1 MLGGTTPAGI
11 GAFPMWNRLFS
22 PLSLCAASRRGGHS
36 PAAFFPEDITV
47 DRRTLLSMAGG
58 ALAAAVAPAAW
69 AQAYPSKP
77 VKFIVPY
84 APGGLP
90 DTVARWVAQRLGDRI
105 GQSVVVENKPGG
117 NGVVAYQNLL
127 QSQPG
132 DGHAFI
138 VSDGSMLSITPL
150 INKAASYQVGKDI
163 LPVSLI
169 ARSPL
174 FLVAHPKT
182 GVTSF
187 NEFVALVR
195 SKPGEFTYG
204 SSGIGSTHHLTME
217 ALKAALNLD
226 VRHVPYRGS
235 GQSTPAL
242 VGGQVDFSVAAL
254 PSIAGFVQNNQV
266 RLLASNAATR
276 SPQAPDVPAIAEVVP
291 GFDFAVVVGALA
303 AAGTPQAAIDRISR
317 EIAEVVKMP
326 EVIKQFHAAV
336 IEPVGAGPAEYAKVI
351 ARENE
356 SMGRAGRT
364 ANLKAE

>member
-1 MLGGTTPAGI
+1 MQ
-11 GAFPMWNRLFS
+11 
-22 PLSLCAASRRGGHS
+22 
-36 PAAFFPEDITV
+36 
-47 DRRTLLSMAGG
+47 RRTLLTMAAGAAGG
-58 ALAAAVAPAAW
+58 ALLPVGRAGAQAAW
-69 AQAYPSKP
+69 PSKP

-90 DTVARWVAQRLGDRI
+90 DTVARWVAQRLGERI
-105 GQSVVVENKPGG
+105 GQGVVVDNKPGG
-117 NGVVAYQNLL
+117 NGIVAYQSLM
-127 QSQPG
+127 QSTPT

-150 INKAASYQVGKDI
+150 VNKAVPYQFGKDI

-174 FLVAHPKT
+174 FVVAHPKT
-182 GVTSF
+182 GVNTF
-187 NEFVALVR
+187 NEFVQLVR

-226 VRHVPYRGS
+226 ITHVPFRGS

-254 PSIAGFVQNNQV
+254 PSIAGFVQNKQV

-276 SPQAPDVPAIAEVVP
+276 SPQAPDVPAIAEIVP
-291 GFDFAVVVGALA
+291 GFDFAVVVGVLA
-303 AAGTPQAAIDRISR
+303 AAGTPQVAIDRVSR

-326 EVIKQFHAAV
+326 EVVKQLHAAV
-336 IEPVGAGPAEYAKVI
+336 IEPVGAGPAEYGRVI
-351 ARENE
+351 ARENAAM
-356 SMGRAGRT
+356 SRAGRT

>member
-1 MLGGTTPAGI
+1 MQ
-11 GAFPMWNRLFS
+11 
-22 PLSLCAASRRGGHS
+22 
-36 PAAFFPEDITV
+36 
-47 DRRTLLSMAGG
+47 RRTLSAA
-58 ALAAAVAPAAW
+58 ALALCLAPLAAT
-69 AQAYPSKP
+69 AQATYPSKP

-90 DTVARWVAQRLGDRI
+90 DTVARLVAKHLSERL
-105 GQSVVVENKPGG
+105 GQSVVVDNRAGG
-117 NGVVAYQNLL
+117 NGMVAYQTLL
-127 QSQPG
+127 QSTPG

-150 INKAASYQVGKDI
+150 VNSSANYRVGQEI

-182 GVTSF
+182 GVNTFS
-187 NEFVALVR
+187 EFVSLVK
-195 SKPGEFTYG
+195 SKPGAFTYG

-217 ALKAALNLD
+217 ALKVALDLD

-254 PSIAGFVQNNQV
+254 PSVLGFIKSNQV
-266 RLLASNAATR
+266 KVLASNAPSR
-276 SPQAPDVPAIAEVVP
+276 SPQAPDVPAIAETVP
-291 GFDFAVVVGALA
+291 GFDFSVVIGVLA

-317 EIAEVVKMP
+317 EIAEVVKVP
-326 EVIKQFHAAV
+326 EIVKTFDGAV
-336 IEPVGAGPAEYAKVI
+336 IEPIGAGPAAYGQVI
-351 ARENE
+351 ARENDL
-356 SMGRAGRT
+356 MAKAGKA
-364 ANLKAE
+364 ANLKSE